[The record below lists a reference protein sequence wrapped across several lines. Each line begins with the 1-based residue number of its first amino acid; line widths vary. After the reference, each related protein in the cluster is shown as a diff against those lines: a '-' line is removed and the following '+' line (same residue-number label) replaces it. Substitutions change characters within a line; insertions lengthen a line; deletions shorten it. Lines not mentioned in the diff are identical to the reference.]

1 MLALLCLT
9 VSSAWADNL
18 YLKSDDNFATATL
31 MYDGNKGDN
40 PYYQSEKWN
49 GSSANTAR
57 NNVTTITVNASCQNF
72 TGTSLK
78 YLFQNFTNLTIIKDL
93 GNLNT
98 SHVTNMQSMFSLC
111 SNLTSIDLSS
121 WNTGN
126 VTSMMSMFNNC
137 SKLERICVGADWSV
151 AKVTMSTSMFTGCTK
166 LPNWDGTTNKTHAN
180 TGAGG
185 YLSFK
190 LTANKGNEGEY
201 WTTYYSNVTNYKAS
215 EGTKVFK
222 VALELADAAITMTEI
237 TGSIVK
243 SGQGVV
249 LKSTSGCIIMSP
261 SNSGGTGNY
270 SDNSLEGTM
279 TEIATTGEN
288 NYYVLSYKAE
298 TGAGFYKLSNT
309 SGTIG
314 ANKAFLTY
322 TAGAREFFLFDE
334 ATGIEDNNR
343 ETINNNCYYDLQG
356 RRVSQ
361 PAKGLYIV
369 RSAEG
374 RLQVKNGKKY
384 IKK

>member
-1 MLALLCLT
+1 MKRKLLSLLALLCLT
-9 VSSAWADNL
+9 VSGAWADDL

-31 MYDGNKGDN
+31 MYDGNKGEN

-49 GSSANTAR
+49 GSSAIYAR

-78 YLFQNFTNLTIIKDL
+78 LLFQNFSNLTIIKDL

-98 SHVTNMQSMFSLC
+98 SHVTNMQSMFSGC
-111 SNLTSIDLSS
+111 SKLTSIDLSS

-126 VTSMMSMFNNC
+126 VTIMRSMFANC
-137 SKLERICVGADWSV
+137 SKLEIICVGAGWSV
-151 AKVTMSTSMFTGCTK
+151 AKVSDSSSMFSGCTK
-166 LPNWDGTTNKTHAN
+166 LPNLNSPYDKTHAN

-215 EGTKVFK
+215 EGTQVFK

-261 SNSGGTGNY
+261 SNSGGTGDY
-270 SDNSLEGTM
+270 SNNSLEGTM
-279 TEIATTGEN
+279 SEITNPSYGSV
-288 NYYVLSYKAE
+288 YVLNKTTE
-298 TGAGFYKLSNT
+298 NGVGFYKLS
-309 SGTIG
+309 SGGTIG
-314 ANKAFLTY
+314 AGKAYLTY
-322 TAGAREFFLFDE
+322 DGSAGVRAFFPFEDT
-334 ATGIEDNNR
+334 TGISSLTTKSSPKGEGSV
-343 ETINNNCYYDLQG
+343 YDLQG
-356 RRVSQ
+356 RRISQ
-361 PAKGLYIV
+361 PTKGLYIV
-369 RSAEG
+369 
-374 RLQVKNGKKY
+374 NGKKY
-384 IKK
+384 YKK

>member
-1 MLALLCLT
+1 MKRKLLSLLVLLCLT
-9 VSSAWADNL
+9 VSGAWADNL

-78 YLFQNFTNLTIIKDL
+78 LLFQNFTNLTIIKDL

-98 SHVTNMQSMFSLC
+98 SHVTNMQSMFSWC
-111 SNLTSIDLSS
+111 SNLTSIDLCS

-126 VTSMMSMFNNC
+126 VTSMMSMFANC

-151 AKVTMSTSMFTGCTK
+151 AKVSMSTSMFSGCTK
-166 LPNWDGTTNKTHAN
+166 LPNWDGKADKTHAN

-215 EGTKVFK
+215 EGTQVFK

-261 SNSGGTGNY
+261 SNSGGTGDY

-279 TEIATTGEN
+279 SEITNAGTN
-288 NYYVLSYKAE
+288 NYYVLNNGSK
-298 TGAGFYKLSNT
+298 GVGFYKLS
-309 SGTIG
+309 SGGTIG
-314 ANKAFLTY
+314 AGKAYLTY
-322 TAGAREFFLFDE
+322 DGSAGAREFFAFDE
-334 ATGIEDNNR
+334 ATGISSLTPNPSPKGEESIYSVD
-343 ETINNNCYYDLQG
+343 G

-361 PAKGLYIV
+361 PVKGLYIV
-369 RSAEG
+369 
-374 RLQVKNGKKY
+374 NGKKY